1 MGSLINEVRPGRLL
15 MHPIPQGY
23 CKVEDGDLI
32 RAGDLALG
40 KVNSACSQ
48 SSYGWKNVD
57 PHLIGQEF
65 FEGASELG
73 HPFLL
78 IRKIEINTSELAPYR

>member
-1 MGSLINEVRPGRLL
+1 
-15 MHPIPQGY
+15 MHPFPQGY
-23 CKVEDGDLI
+23 CKVEDGDVI

-40 KVNSACSQ
+40 KVSSACGQ
-48 SSYGWKNVD
+48 NSYGWKNVA

-65 FEGASELG
+65 FEGAIELG

-78 IRKIEINTSELAPYR
+78 IRKIDSNSST